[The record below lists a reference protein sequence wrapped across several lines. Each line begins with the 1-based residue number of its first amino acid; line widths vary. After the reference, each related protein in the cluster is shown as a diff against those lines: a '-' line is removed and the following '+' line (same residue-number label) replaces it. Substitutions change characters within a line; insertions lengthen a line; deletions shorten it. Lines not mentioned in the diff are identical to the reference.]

1 MTPVLASDSDWFY
14 TVLPELDPAMMELK
28 GDPLYDSAAAMLS
41 SAGQDVTSGPYI
53 VKFRLKPID

>member
-1 MTPVLASDSDWFY
+1 MNFNLTAMMD
-14 TVLPELDPAMMELK
+14 MMELK